1 MHRKCFAVLYFA
13 ISLCATPLAAQQQT
27 TLPSDLDAY
36 VARVMKTFEVPGI
49 GLAIVKDGKV
59 LIARGY
65 GVRTMGDPTPVDAQT
80 RFGIASNTKAFTATA
95 LGLLVEEG
103 KLDWDAP
110 VIRYLPSFAL
120 FDPSVTRELTV
131 RDLLVHR
138 SGLGLGQGDLLLWP
152 ASTYTRKELAERLRY
167 LKPVRSFRYAYAY
180 DNVLYVVAGE
190 LIEAVSGKSW
200 EEFVTSRLLEPLGM
214 SHSTPRTSDA
224 ARPGNVAGTHAVIA
238 DRLVPV
244 PPSTEDNANPAGGIN
259 SGAADMAR
267 WLIAQLDSGRAPD
280 GTRLWSPTTTR
291 ELWTGVTPM
300 PIRNPP
306 AELAAMRPNFLLYAL
321 GFLVND
327 YRGHKI
333 VTHTGGLSGYVSELT
348 MVPDLHLGIV
358 VLTNQESDG
367 AFRSI
372 TQRVLDH
379 FLGAPAFDWANA
391 YKTAADRRLAGTAA
405 TNRAGVAKRD
415 SVSQPSL
422 ALEKYVATYTDV
434 WYGNVDIVMQDGRLA
449 MQFSRTPGL
458 TGTLEHYQYDTFIVR
473 WRDRTLRADAFVTFA
488 LNPDG
493 SIDQLKMKAVSTDTD
508 FSYDFQD
515 LLLRPAPGR

>member
-1 MHRKCFAVLYFA
+1 MHRQCFALLLFTL
-13 ISLCATPLAAQQQT
+13 SLWASPLAAQKQSA
-27 TLPSDLDAY
+27 LPSDIDAY
-36 VARVMKTFEVPGI
+36 VARAMKTFEVPGI
-49 GLAIVKDGKV
+49 ALAIVKNGKV
-59 LIARGY
+59 LVARGY
-65 GVRTMGDPTPVDAQT
+65 GVRTMGDPAPVDAET
-80 RFGIASNTKAFTATA
+80 RFGIASNTKAFTATS

-120 FDPSVTRELTV
+120 FDPYVTRELTV

-152 ASTYTRKELAERLRY
+152 ASTYTRKELVERLRY
-167 LKPVRSFRYAYAY
+167 LKPARSFRYAYAY

-190 LIEAVSGKSW
+190 LIEAVSGKTW
-200 EEFVTSRLLEPLGM
+200 EEFVSSRLLEPLGM

-224 ARPGNVAGTHAVIA
+224 ARPGNVARTHAVI
-238 DRLVPV
+238 DGRLVLV

-280 GTRLWSPTTTR
+280 GTRLWSPATTR
-291 ELWTGVTPM
+291 ELWTGVTPI

-306 AELAAMRPNFLLYAL
+306 AEIAATRPNFRLYAL
-321 GFLVND
+321 AFDVKD

-333 VTHTGGLSGYVSELT
+333 VTHTGALSGYVSELT
-348 MVPDLHLGIV
+348 MVPDINLGIV

-372 TQRVLDH
+372 TQKLLDH
-379 FLGAPAFDWANA
+379 FLGAPAYDWVTA
-391 YKTAADRRLAGTAA
+391 YKTVADRRLTESADANLA
-405 TNRAGVAKRD
+405 SAAKRD
-415 SVSQPSL
+415 SASRPSL
-422 ALEKYVATYTDV
+422 AVERYAATYTDE
-434 WYGNVDIVMQDGRLA
+434 WYGNVDIFMQDGKLA

-458 TGTLEHYQYDTFIVR
+458 SGTLEHYQYDTFIVR

-493 SIDQLKMKAVSTDTD
+493 SIDQAKMKAVSPDTD
-508 FSYDFQD
+508 FSFDFQD

>member
-1 MHRKCFAVLYFA
+1 
-13 ISLCATPLAAQQQT
+13 
-27 TLPSDLDAY
+27 
-36 VARVMKTFEVPGI
+36 
-49 GLAIVKDGKV
+49 
-59 LIARGY
+59 
-65 GVRTMGDPTPVDAQT
+65 
-80 RFGIASNTKAFTATA
+80 
-95 LGLLVEEG
+95 
-103 KLDWDAP
+103 
-110 VIRYLPSFAL
+110 
-120 FDPSVTRELTV
+120 
-131 RDLLVHR
+131 
-138 SGLGLGQGDLLLWP
+138 
-152 ASTYTRKELAERLRY
+152 
-167 LKPVRSFRYAYAY
+167 
-180 DNVLYVVAGE
+180 
-190 LIEAVSGKSW
+190 
-200 EEFVTSRLLEPLGM
+200 
-214 SHSTPRTSDA
+214 
-224 ARPGNVAGTHAVIA
+224 
-238 DRLVPV
+238 
-244 PPSTEDNANPAGGIN
+244 
-259 SGAADMAR
+259 
-267 WLIAQLDSGRAPD
+267 
-280 GTRLWSPTTTR
+280 
-291 ELWTGVTPM
+291 
-300 PIRNPP
+300 
-306 AELAAMRPNFLLYAL
+306 
-321 GFLVND
+321 
-327 YRGHKI
+327 
-333 VTHTGGLSGYVSELT
+333 
-348 MVPDLHLGIV
+348 
-358 VLTNQESDG
+358 LTNQESDG